1 MNHKR
6 VGVLTGGGDC
16 PGLNAVIRAI
26 VKQGIL
32 EYNME
37 IIGLLDGYK
46 GLIENNSKILK
57 LKDIS
62 GILTRGGTILGT
74 SNRDNPFQY
83 QIENNGKKEIKD
95 VSDVVLENIKKL
107 NLSSLI
113 VIGGDGSLKIANELY
128 KKGVPIVGVPK
139 TIDNDL
145 SCTEVTFGFDTALV
159 TATEAIDKLHTTAES
174 HHRVM
179 IVEVMG
185 RNAGW
190 IALHSGIAG
199 GADLILLP
207 EMPFSIDKICKKVIE
222 RHNSGKKFS
231 IVVVAEGAYEAGS
244 SVVVKKIVNDVS
256 MPMRLGGI
264 GNRVGDEIEAKTGIE
279 TRVTVLGHLQRGGI
293 PSAFDRILATRFG
306 SMAVKMINEEKI
318 GIMVALKNTEII
330 TVPLEGAIQKPKH
343 IDPESQ
349 IVSIA
354 RSVGISFGN

>member
-1 MNHKR
+1 MNNKR
-6 VGVLTGGGDC
+6 IGVLTGGGDC

-26 VKQGIL
+26 VKQGIT
-32 EYNME
+32 EYGME
-37 IIGLLDGYK
+37 ITGLIDGYK
-46 GLIENNSKILK
+46 GLIENNSKVLR

-83 QIENNGKKEIKD
+83 QTENNGKKEIKD
-95 VSDVVLENIKKL
+95 VSEQVLENIKKL

-145 SCTEVTFGFDTALV
+145 SCTEITFGFDTALV
-159 TATEAIDKLHTTAES
+159 TATEAIDKLHSTAES

-222 RHNSGKKFS
+222 RHSIGKKFS

-244 SVVVKKIVNDVS
+244 SVVVKKIVNDIS
-256 MPMRLGGI
+256 MPVRLGGI
-264 GNRVGDEIEAKTGIE
+264 GNRVGDEIEKKTGIE
-279 TRVTVLGHLQRGGI
+279 TRVTVLGHLQRGGT

-306 SMAVKMINEEKI
+306 SMAVKMVNEEKS
-318 GIMVALKNTEII
+318 GIMVALKNAEIVS
-330 TVPLEGAIQKPKH
+330 VPIEEAIQKPKY

-349 IVSIA
+349 IINIA
-354 RSVGISFGN
+354 RSIGISFGN